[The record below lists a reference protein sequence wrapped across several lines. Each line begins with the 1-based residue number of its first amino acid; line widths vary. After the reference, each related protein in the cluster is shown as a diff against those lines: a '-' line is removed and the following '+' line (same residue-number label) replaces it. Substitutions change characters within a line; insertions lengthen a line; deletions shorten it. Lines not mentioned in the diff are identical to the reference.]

1 MEIVESF
8 FSGVTWEDLLGHA
21 LRITMVLVLAW
32 IAMKVLRIFVGRLE
46 RNLIVQSA
54 VEGEPPSESQKR
66 IETIT
71 RLIRQGL
78 LLALWITAGLVILQ
92 ELGVEVGP
100 IMASAGI
107 AGVALGF
114 GAQNLVRDVISGF
127 FIILENQIRVGD
139 VAVINGT
146 GGLVEKI
153 NFRTTVLRDNAGTVH
168 VFPNGTINT
177 LANMTNEWSAYV
189 FNLRVAYH
197 ENVDKVVEVIRS
209 VGQQMLADDKFKS
222 KMLGEP
228 EIFGIDAL
236 SDSAIVIQGRLKTKP
251 IRQWDVGREFLRR
264 IKLAFEANAI
274 EIPFPQ
280 QSVRFSTGQNALPL
294 QLLAGEAARRDENAA
309 DAGLRDDDAADASP
323 ATREARDAAASLVS
337 DKPGLAA
344 DKRQAPPPAGPQE
357 VPKIV
362 PPPEPP
368 PQVQTDTEFSDAE
381 AREVERKTAFKAPQQ
396 DGTPS

>member
-1 MEIVESF
+1 MEIVESY
-8 FSGVTWEDLLGHA
+8 FSSVSWEDILSHC

-32 IAMKVLRIFVGRLE
+32 IAMKVLRVFVGRLE
-46 RNLIVQSA
+46 RNLIAQSA

-92 ELGVEVGP
+92 EIGVEVGP

-168 VFPNGTINT
+168 VFPNGAITT

-209 VGQQMLADDKFKS
+209 VGQQMLADDTFKA

-264 IKLAFEANAI
+264 IKLAFEANGI

-280 QSVRFSTGQNALPL
+280 QTLRFSTGQDALPL
-294 QLLAGEAARRDENAA
+294 QLLAGDAARNDDTAA
-309 DAGLRDDDAADASP
+309 DAGLRGDEAADASP
-323 ATREARDAAASLVS
+323 AAREARDASALPASEKSVPAVQRKPTPAA
-337 DKPGLAA
+337 A
-344 DKRQAPPPAGPQE
+344 QPQH
-357 VPKIV
+357 VPEIV

-368 PQVQTDTEFSDAE
+368 PQVQTDTEFSEAE
-381 AREVERKTAFKAPQQ
+381 AREVDRKTAFKSPPP
-396 DGTPS
+396 DGNPS

>member
-46 RNLIVQSA
+46 RNLIAQSA

-344 DKRQAPPPAGPQE
+344 DKRQTPPPAGPQE

>member
-1 MEIVESF
+1 MEIVDTF
-8 FSGVTWEDLLGHA
+8 FNSVTWEDILGHC
-21 LRITMVLVLAW
+21 LRITMVLILAW
-32 IAMKVLRIFVGRLE
+32 IGMKVLRIFVGRLE
-46 RNLIVQSA
+46 RNLIAQSA

-78 LLALWITAGLVILQ
+78 LLALWITAGLVVLQ
-92 ELGVEVGP
+92 EIGVEVGP

-146 GGLVEKI
+146 GGLVERI

-197 ENVDKVVEVIRS
+197 ENVDKVVEVIRC
-209 VGQQMLADDKFKS
+209 VGQQMLADEKFKT

-228 EIFGIDAL
+228 EIFGIDAM

-264 IKLAFEANAI
+264 IKLAFEANEI

-280 QSVRFSTGQNALPL
+280 QAVHFSSDQNALPL
-294 QLLAGEAARRDENAA
+294 QLLTGDAALQRH
-309 DAGLRDDDAADASP
+309 LRDDDDEP
-323 ATREARDAAASLVS
+323 ERRATRE
-337 DKPGLAA
+337 
-344 DKRQAPPPAGPQE
+344 
-357 VPKIV
+357 VPRIV
-362 PPPEPP
+362 QPPEPP
-368 PQVQTDTEFSDAE
+368 PQVQTDTEFSEAE
-381 AREVERKTAFKAPQQ
+381 AREVERKTAFKVPQANEN
-396 DGTPS
+396 P

>member
-168 VFPNGTINT
+168 VFPNGTIST

-236 SDSAIVIQGRLKTKP
+236 SESAIVIQGRLKTKP

-264 IKLAFEANAI
+264 IKLAFEANEI

-280 QSVRFSTGQNALPL
+280 QAIRFRTEQNALPL
-294 QLLAGEAARRDENAA
+294 QLLAGDAGTRDEA
-309 DAGLRDDDAADASP
+309 AADASP
-323 ATREARDAAASLVS
+323 AAREARDAATSPAVDAHGSVTHKRPMSPSGEISTKAPTKVS
-337 DKPGLAA
+337 T
-344 DKRQAPPPAGPQE
+344 E
-357 VPKIV
+357 VPTIV

-368 PQVQTDTEFSDAE
+368 PQVQTDTEFSEAE

-396 DGTPS
+396 DGNPS

>member
-1 MEIVESF
+1 MEIVERF
-8 FSGVTWEDLLGHA
+8 FNSVTWDDILSHC
-21 LRITMVLVLAW
+21 LRITMVLLLAW
-32 IAMKVLRIFVGRLE
+32 VGMKMLRVFVGRIE
-46 RNLIVQSA
+46 RNLIAQSA
-54 VEGEPPSESQKR
+54 IEGEPPTESQKR

-78 LLALWITAGLVILQ
+78 LLALWITAGLVVLQ
-92 ELGVEVGP
+92 EIGVEVGP

-146 GGLVEKI
+146 GGLVERI
-153 NFRTTVLRDNAGTVH
+153 NFRTTVLRDTAGTVH

-197 ENVDKVVEVIRS
+197 ENVDKVVEVIRG
-209 VGQQMLADDKFKS
+209 VGRQMLDDAKFKS

-264 IKLAFEANAI
+264 IKLAFDANAI

-280 QSVRFSTGQNALPL
+280 QSVHYTTDPNALPL
-294 QLLAGEAARRDENAA
+294 QLLAG
-309 DAGLRDDDAADASP
+309 DAALQRKF
-323 ATREARDAAASLVS
+323 REEYDEQGETQ
-337 DKPGLAA
+337 PGEM
-344 DKRQAPPPAGPQE
+344 PQVVE
-357 VPKIV
+357 A
-362 PPPEPP
+362 PEPP
-368 PQVQTDTEFSDAE
+368 TRTDSEFSDAE
-381 AREVERKTAFKAPQQ
+381 AHEVERKTAFKESRHE
-396 DGTPS
+396 DGISS

>member
-8 FSGVTWEDLLGHA
+8 FNSVTWEDILSHC
-21 LRITMVLVLAW
+21 LRIVMVLLLAW
-32 IAMKVLRIFVGRLE
+32 IGMKVLRVFVGRLE
-46 RNLIVQSA
+46 RNLIAQSA

-92 ELGVEVGP
+92 EIGVEVGP

-209 VGQQMLADDKFKS
+209 VGRQMLEDDKFKT

-264 IKLAFEANAI
+264 IKLAFEANEI

-280 QSVRFSTGQNALPL
+280 QTLRFSTDQNALPL
-294 QLLAGEAARRDENAA
+294 QLLAGEATLQRDQGEEPDVRAGDVAEAPPVAHKPVAAPANAA
-309 DAGLRDDDAADASP
+309 
-323 ATREARDAAASLVS
+323 
-337 DKPGLAA
+337 KPEPT
-344 DKRQAPPPAGPQE
+344 PPGE

-362 PPPEPP
+362 QPPEPP
-368 PQVQTDTEFSDAE
+368 PQVQTDTEFSEEE
-381 AREVERKTAFKAPQQ
+381 AHEVERKNAFKAPPP
-396 DGTPS
+396 DGNPA

>member
-1 MEIVESF
+1 MEIVDSF
-8 FSGVTWEDLLGHA
+8 FNSVTWEDILSHC
-21 LRITMVLVLAW
+21 LRIVMVLLLAW
-32 IAMKVLRIFVGRLE
+32 IGMKLLRVFVGRLE
-46 RNLIVQSA
+46 RNLIAQSA

-92 ELGVEVGP
+92 EIGVEVGP

-197 ENVDKVVEVIRS
+197 ENVDKVVEVIRC
-209 VGQQMLADDKFKS
+209 VGRQMLDDDKFKS

-228 EIFGIDAL
+228 EIFGIDAM

-264 IKLAFEANAI
+264 IKLAFEANDI

-280 QSVRFSTGQNALPL
+280 QSVHYTADQNSLPL
-294 QLLAGEAARRDENAA
+294 QLLAGEAALQRRLGDDGDVRDVREEKRADVPPIVRKPAEAA
-309 DAGLRDDDAADASP
+309 AK
-323 ATREARDAAASLVS
+323 REATP
-337 DKPGLAA
+337 PG
-344 DKRQAPPPAGPQE
+344 E
-357 VPKIV
+357 VPQIV
-362 PPPEPP
+362 QPPEPP
-368 PQVQTDTEFSDAE
+368 PQVQTDTEFSEEE
-381 AREVERKTAFKAPQQ
+381 AREVERKNAFKTPPAP
-396 DGTPS
+396 DGNPS